1 MRTPI
6 AELIVDHK
14 RRELRSIGKEA
25 PVLAAVGR
33 MTDYNV
39 GSLCV
44 IEDDRLIGIFTERD
58 LLARVVAVG
67 RDPERTLIG
76 QVMTP
81 DPICIDSDATVGEAL
96 HLLDTRDIRHLP
108 VVEDD
113 RLIGMV
119 SLRDLS
125 DYIVARQDSL
135 IETAVGA
142 GRVTFG

>member
-1 MRTPI
+1 MKTPI
-6 AELIVDHK
+6 GRLIVDHR
-14 RRELRSIGKEA
+14 RRELRSIGKDA
-25 PVLAAVGR
+25 PVFAAVGR

-44 IEDDRLIGIFTERD
+44 VEEDRLIGIFTERD

-67 RDPERTLIG
+67 RDPERTSVG

-81 DPICIDSDATVGEAL
+81 DPICIDSGATVGEAL
-96 HLLDTRDIRHLP
+96 QLLDAKDIRHLP
-108 VVEDD
+108 VVEGD

-125 DYIVARQDSL
+125 DYVVARQDSV
-135 IETAVGA
+135 IETVVGA
-142 GRVTFG
+142 SRVTFG